1 MFGSSRYNPLLMVAA
16 FSIIEAAEARSFRR
30 RLLAWYEQFQR
41 TLPWRGANDPYHI
54 LVSEIMLQQTRV
66 AVVEDRYRKFIAQ
79 FPTVERLSRAKEET
93 VLAAWTGL
101 GYYRRARALHR
112 AAREIVR
119 RGTFPSTAPELKELP
134 GVGRYTAAAVAS
146 IAFGEPVAVV
156 DGNVKRVIERVANSK
171 ASLGSAIPEEHYW
184 KVAGQLLDKRRPGD
198 FNQAMMELGAL
209 VCLPLQPL
217 CHACPVAALC
227 GARGPTEKAMR
238 PARTKAVLHYA
249 LARRNGSVLLRQRD
263 KQSSLMPGMWE
274 LPEIEPP
281 SAERPLP
288 LFKLRHSITTTD
300 YTIFVHTSNKKA
312 RAGKWIPMR
321 SVYRLPLTG
330 LTRKIIQGLD
340 DAQKSSCARHGIGW
354 SRVSCCAESDFGLF
368 RRD

>member
-1 MFGSSRYNPLLMVAA
+1 MAASKHESISRQKQAM
-16 FSIIEAAEARSFRR
+16 FRR
-30 RLLAWYEQFQR
+30 RLLSWYGQYQR
-41 TLPWRGANDPYHI
+41 KLPWRGATDPYHI

-93 VLAAWTGL
+93 VLAAWSGL

-119 RGTFPSTAPELKELP
+119 RGTFPSTAPELMELP

-146 IAFGEPVAVV
+146 IAFDEPVAVV
-156 DGNVKRVIERVANSK
+156 DGNVKRVIERVIDRKLPPA
-171 ASLGSAIPEEHYW
+171 ASIPEEYYW
-184 KVAGQLLDKRRPGD
+184 KVSGQLLDKRRPGD

-209 VCLPLQPL
+209 VCLPAQPL
-217 CHACPVAALC
+217 CHACPVVALC
-227 GARGPTEKAMR
+227 GARGPTVKAER

-263 KQSSLMPGMWE
+263 NRSSLMPGMWE

-288 LFKLRHSITTTD
+288 LLKLRHSITTTD
-300 YTIFVHTSNKKA
+300 YAIFVHISNKKA
-312 RAGKWIPMR
+312 RAGKWIPLC
-321 SVYRLPLTG
+321 SVHRLPLTG
-330 LTRKIIQGLD
+330 LARKIIQRLD
-340 DAQKSSCARHGIGW
+340 DA
-354 SRVSCCAESDFGLF
+354 
-368 RRD
+368 